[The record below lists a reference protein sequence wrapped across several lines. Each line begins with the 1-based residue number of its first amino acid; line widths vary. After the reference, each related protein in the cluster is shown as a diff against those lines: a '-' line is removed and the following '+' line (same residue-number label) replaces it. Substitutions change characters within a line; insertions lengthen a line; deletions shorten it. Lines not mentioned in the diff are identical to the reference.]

1 MQTLEAAQNWIGAG
15 FSVIPIGYRSKRPAF
30 DALKLA
36 GCVAEDGHISWEA
49 FKQRPAS
56 DAELKLWFGGPR
68 RNIGVVT
75 GWHGLVVLDF
85 DQRAAYDAWLSWARV
100 NGGRAA
106 SLAAGTYRVFSARGV
121 HVYLMCEE
129 PVESYQVGNIDVKA
143 RYGYV
148 LAPPSVHPSG
158 HQYQGQGAQ
167 IMRCS
172 RLLDV
177 FPFERPVVE
186 SGAQSWAGTDDPW
199 EVASRAVEC
208 GGVGAVSRATARVST
223 TDLVQVVRDDRSGA
237 WALCPMHGDT
247 NPSLR
252 VYADGHWH
260 CFGCGAHGGDA
271 LDLYAAMHKITLR
284 EAIAQLG
291 GK

>member
-1 MQTLEAAQNWIGAG
+1 MNTLAAAESWVASG
-15 FSVIPIGYRSKRPAF
+15 FSIIPIAYRSKRPAF
-30 DALKLA
+30 DALRLTRSTA
-36 GCVAEDGHISWEA
+36 ADGHLSWEPYKSCA
-49 FKQRPAS
+49 AS
-56 DAELKLWFGGPR
+56 PLELRLWFSGPR

-85 DQRAAYDAWLSWARV
+85 DQRDAYTAWLSWAHV

-121 HVYLMCEE
+121 HVYVLCDE

-172 RLLDV
+172 RLSEV
-177 FPFERPVVE
+177 FPFERPAP
-186 SGAQSWAGTDDPW
+186 SMASIMGGTDDPW
-199 EVASRAVEC
+199 TVASRAVEC
-208 GGVGAVSRATARVST
+208 GGVGSVSRASARVTT
-223 TDLVQVVRDDRSGA
+223 TDLVQVVRDDRGGA

-271 LDLYAAMHKITLR
+271 LDLYAAMHKLTLR

-291 GK
+291 SN

>member
-1 MQTLEAAQNWIGAG
+1 MNTFEAAQSWIEAG
-15 FSVIPIGYRSKRPAF
+15 MSVIPIGYRSKRPAF
-30 DALKLA
+30 DALKLTRSTA
-36 GCVAEDGHISWEA
+36 ADGHLSWEPYKSHA
-49 FKQRPAS
+49 AS
-56 DAELKLWFGGPR
+56 PQELRMWFGGPR

-75 GWHGLVVLDF
+75 GWNGLVVLDF

-100 NGGRAA
+100 NGGHAA

-121 HVYLMCEE
+121 HVYVLCDE
-129 PVESYQVGNIDVKA
+129 PVESYQAGAIDVKA

-148 LAPPSVHPSG
+148 LAPPSIHPSG
-158 HQYQGQGAQ
+158 HQYQGQGGQ

-177 FPFERPVVE
+177 FPFEKPAPTM
-186 SGAQSWAGTDDPW
+186 SQSMAGTDDPW

-271 LDLYAAMHKITLR
+271 IDLYAAMHKITLR

>member
-1 MQTLEAAQNWIGAG
+1 
-15 FSVIPIGYRSKRPAF
+15 
-30 DALKLA
+30 
-36 GCVAEDGHISWEA
+36 
-49 FKQRPAS
+49 
-56 DAELKLWFGGPR
+56 
-68 RNIGVVT
+68 
-75 GWHGLVVLDF
+75 LVVLDF
-85 DQRAAYDAWLSWARV
+85 DQRDAYDAWRSWARDAGTV
-100 NGGRAA
+100 ARRVE
-106 SLAAGTYRVFSARGV
+106 AGTYRVHSARGV

-158 HQYQGQGAQ
+158 HEYQGCGGQ

-172 RLLDV
+172 RLAEV
-177 FPFERPVVE
+177 FPFERPAPMM
-186 SGAQSWAGTDDPW
+186 AQSMAGTDDPW
-199 EVASRAVEC
+199 EAASRAVVC
-208 GGVGAVSRATARVST
+208 GGVGAVSRAAARVT
-223 TDLVQVVRDDRSGA
+223 TRDLVQVVREDHHGA
-237 WALCPMHGDT
+237 WALCPLHSDT

-271 LDLYAAMHKITLR
+271 LDLYAAIHRITLR

-291 GK
+291 GL